1 MKFVLFVEGHT
12 ERASVP
18 AFLKRWL
25 DPQLTQ
31 KVGIQP
37 VRFEGCK
44 DFDKGLCRK
53 AHMYLDSPAR
63 DEIIA
68 VIGLLDLY
76 GPHIYPGHLSSA
88 HDRYEWGVRHYE
100 QQVGRSNFRIFFA
113 VHEVEA
119 WLLSQPALFPHE
131 VQRALPGRVAQ
142 PVGLRLDSPITAS
155 L

>member
-1 MKFVLFVEGHT
+1 MKFILFVEGHT
-12 ERASVP
+12 ERACIP

-25 DPQLTQ
+25 DPQLMQ
-31 KVGIQP
+31 KVGIQA

-44 DFDKGLCRK
+44 DFDKGLRTK
-53 AHMYLDSPAR
+53 AHMHLDGPAH
-63 DEIIA
+63 DDIIA

-76 GPHIYPGHLSSA
+76 GPQIYPRRLSSA

-100 QQVGRSNFRIFFA
+100 QQVGRRNFRMFFA

-131 VQRALPGRVAQ
+131 VQSRNAR
-142 PVGLRLDSPITAS
+142 I
-155 L
+155 